1 VKESERVMAMMQ
13 ERRERAAAKE
23 VKQQYI
29 AASDLIPFAWF
40 GLVCQGCETEERWR
54 LGDGRTK
61 ADMVISARRLGWVR
75 LEVNGGMRTFCAE
88 CAELAKQGDALAEA
102 DAAFWQEDGGTH

>member
-1 VKESERVMAMMQ
+1 MKESERVMAMMQ

-29 AASDLIPFAWF
+29 AASDLIPFAWY

-54 LGDGRTK
+54 LGDGQTK
-61 ADMVISARRLGWVR
+61 TDMAIGARRLGWVR
-75 LEVNGGMRTFCAE
+75 LEHRGGLRTYCAE
-88 CAELAKQGDALAEA
+88 CAAVIQA
-102 DAAFWQEDGGTH
+102 DAFWKEQGGTH